1 MWTSAEISARI
12 TEIKETDLP
21 AIRAAI
27 SDLISGKHSEYWLD
41 TGPSNQKVKRLSLLD
56 LQAREKALLEELA
69 RLYRESGMSGT
80 IGQPC
85 W

>member
-1 MWTSAEISARI
+1 MWTEAEISARI
-12 TEIKETDLP
+12 EAIKNTDLP

-27 SDLISGKHSEYWLD
+27 SNLIAGKHSEYWLD
-41 TGPSNQKVKRLSLLD
+41 TGPSNQKVKRISLAD
-56 LQAREKALLEELA
+56 LQAREKALQEELA